1 MASITAAP
9 QRTIALWFPDWPVT
23 ARALTTPTGWVAD
36 APIAVTHGNTIVA
49 CSAAARAAGVRR
61 GQRRRDA
68 QAACSDLR
76 LMPHDPDRDARA
88 FSPVVS
94 RIEAQAPGVHI
105 VRPGLCMLRSRGPA
119 RYYGG
124 EREAARVL
132 IDAAR
137 EHGVDAVQAGIADGA
152 FTAEQA
158 ARTASIDV
166 GDNHIRIVAV
176 GEAAAF
182 LAPLPIAILD
192 DTDLASLLSR
202 LGVHTL
208 GQFAALDETLV
219 RDRLAERG
227 AQLQALAGGRDSREI
242 TPRIPPP
249 ELARDVAFES
259 PLENAEQVAFAV
271 RQTADEVVAAVA
283 AAALVC
289 TEIRIEFTVDRGIM
303 SDRVWLHPTCF
314 DAAAL
319 VDRVRW
325 QLQAAWESPDQA
337 TQNPIAQ
344 VRLIPEAVDD
354 AVHHQPA
361 LVGRGPDARVHHA
374 LSRVQAILGH
384 RGVVTAEVTGGRLL
398 GDRQHLVP
406 WGDRIVS
413 TTVRDRPWPGHL
425 EPPVPTTLAPHDDID
440 VLTADGER
448 VQVTERGDTTGTP
461 THIVINRQRLRISSW
476 AGPWPLAERFWLHGQ
491 RQPPRYRVQIV
502 DERHRAW
509 VVLYQSDE
517 WCAEGR
523 YD

>member
-1 MASITAAP
+1 MTTLTAP
-9 QRTIALWFPDWPVT
+9 SPLRTIALWFPDWPVT

-36 APIAVTHGNTIVA
+36 APVAVTHGNTIVA
-49 CSAAARAAGVRR
+49 CSAAARTAGVRR

-76 LMPHDPDRDARA
+76 LMPHDPNRDARA

-105 VRPGLCMLRSRGPA
+105 VRPGLCVLRSRGPS

-137 EHGVDAVQAGIADGA
+137 EHGIDTVHVGVADGP

-158 ARTASIDV
+158 ARTALVDASE
-166 GDNHIRIVAV
+166 HRIRIVAV

-182 LAPLPIAILD
+182 LAPLPVAILD
-192 DTDLASLLSR
+192 DPNIASLLSR

-208 GQFAALDETLV
+208 GQFAALDEALV
-219 RDRLAERG
+219 RDRLSERG
-227 AQLQALAGGRDSREI
+227 AQLQSLAGGRDSREI
-242 TPRIPPP
+242 TPRVPPP
-249 ELARDVAFES
+249 ELAREIAFEP
-259 PLENAEQVAFAV
+259 PLEIAEQVAFAV
-271 RQTADEVVAAVA
+271 RQTADEVIAAVA

-289 TEIRIEFTVDRGIM
+289 TEIRVEFTDDRGIM
-303 SDRVWLHPTCF
+303 TDRVWLHPTCF

-325 QLQAAWESPDQA
+325 QLQAAWEKPDEAVQSPVA
-337 TQNPIAQ
+337 K
-344 VRLIPEAVDD
+344 VRLVPEAVD
-354 AVHHQPA
+354 AAMHHQPA

-406 WGDRIVS
+406 WGDRVV
-413 TTVRDRPWPGHL
+413 TTAVRDRPWPGHL
-425 EPPVPTTLAPHDDID
+425 EPPLPTTLAPHDEID
-440 VLTADGER
+440 VLTAMGER
-448 VQVTERGDTTGTP
+448 VHVTERGDTAGTP
-461 THIVINRQRLRISSW
+461 EYFVVGRQRLRISSW
-476 AGPWPLAERFWLHGQ
+476 AGPWPIAERFWLNQ
-491 RQPPRYRVQIV
+491 QPRYRFQVV
-502 DERHRAW
+502 DEQSRAW
-509 VVLYQSDE
+509 VVLYENDE
-517 WCAEGR
+517 WQAEGR

>member
-1 MASITAAP
+1 MTTTTTPPP

-23 ARALTTPTGWVAD
+23 ARALTTPTGWIPD
-36 APIAVTHGNTIVA
+36 APVAVTHGNTIVA

-68 QAACSDLR
+68 QAACADLR

-94 RIEAQAPGVHI
+94 RVEAQAPGVHI
-105 VRPGLCMLRSRGPA
+105 VRPGLCMLRSRGPS

-132 IDAAR
+132 IEAAR
-137 EHGVDAVQAGIADGA
+137 EHGVDTVHAGIADGP

-158 ARTASIDV
+158 ARTALVDAAEQR
-166 GDNHIRIVAV
+166 IRIVAV
-176 GEAAAF
+176 GEAATF

-192 DTDLASLLSR
+192 DSDIASLLSR

-208 GQFAALDETLV
+208 GQFAALDEALV
-219 RDRLAERG
+219 RDRLSARG
-227 AQLQALAGGRDSREI
+227 ALLQALAGGRDSREM
-242 TPRIPPP
+242 TPRVPPP
-249 ELARDVAFES
+249 ELAREIAFEP
-259 PLENAEQVAFAV
+259 PLEIAEQVAFAV
-271 RQTADEVVAAVA
+271 RQTADEVIAAVA

-289 TEIRIEFTVDRGIM
+289 TEIRVEFTDDRDIM

-325 QLQAAWESPDQA
+325 QLQAAWEKSDQV
-337 TQNPIAQ
+337 QNPIAK
-344 VRLIPEAVDD
+344 VRLIPEAVDS

-361 LVGRGPDARVHHA
+361 LVGRGPDQRVHHA

-384 RGVVTAEVTGGRLL
+384 RGVVTAEITGGRLL
-398 GDRQHLVP
+398 DDRQHMVP
-406 WGDRIVS
+406 WGDRIVA
-413 TTVRDRPWPGHL
+413 TAARDRPWPGHL
-425 EPPVPTTLAPHDDID
+425 EPPLPTTLAPDDQID
-440 VLTADGER
+440 VLTAIGER
-448 VQVTERGDTTGTP
+448 VHVTDRGDTTGTP
-461 THIVINRQRLRISSW
+461 EYFVVGRQRLRLSSW
-476 AGPWPLAERFWLHGQ
+476 AGPWPLAERFWLEQ
-491 RQPPRYRVQIV
+491 QPRYRFQVV
-502 DERHRAW
+502 DEQSRAW
-509 VVLYQSDE
+509 VVLYDNAR
-517 WCAEGR
+517 WRAEGR

>member
-1 MASITAAP
+1 MTTATIPAP

-23 ARALTTPTGWVAD
+23 ARALTTPTGWVVD
-36 APIAVTHGNTIVA
+36 APIAITHGNIIVA
-49 CSAAARAAGVRR
+49 CSIAARAAGVRR

-68 QAACSDLR
+68 QAACSDLQ

-94 RIEAQAPGVHI
+94 RIEAQAPDVHI
-105 VRPGLCMLRSRGPA
+105 VRPGLCVLRSRGPS

-137 EHGVDAVQAGIADGA
+137 QYGIDTVHAGIADGP
-152 FTAEQA
+152 FTAEHA
-158 ARTASIDV
+158 ARIASIDKAS
-166 GDNHIRIVAV
+166 NHIHLVAA
-176 GEAAAF
+176 GQAASF
-182 LAPLPIAILD
+182 LAPLPVAVLD
-192 DTDLASLLSR
+192 DPNIASLLSR

-208 GQFAALDETLV
+208 GQFAALDEKLV
-219 RDRLAERG
+219 RDRLSERG

-249 ELARDVAFES
+249 ELAREIAFEP
-259 PLENAEQVAFAV
+259 PLEIAEQVAFAV
-271 RQTADEVVAAVA
+271 RQTADDVVAAVA
-283 AAALVC
+283 ASALVC
-289 TEIRIEFTVDRGIM
+289 TEIRIEFTDDRGVM

-325 QLQAAWESPDQA
+325 QLQAAWESPGQA
-337 TQNPIAQ
+337 VQSSVAK
-344 VRLIPEAVDD
+344 VRLVPEAVDD
-354 AVHHQPA
+354 AMHHQPA

-384 RGVVTAEVTGGRLL
+384 QGVVTAEVTGGRLL

-406 WGDRIVS
+406 WGDRVV
-413 TTVRDRPWPGHL
+413 TPVVRDRPWPGHL
-425 EPPVPTTLAPHDDID
+425 EPPLPTTLAPTDDID
-440 VLTADGER
+440 VLTSQGQR
-448 VQVTERGDTTGTP
+448 VGVTERGDATGTP
-461 THIVINRQRLRISSW
+461 AWLIVGHKRLHLSSW
-476 AGPWPLAERFWLHGQ
+476 AGPWPIIERFWHDQ
-491 RQPPRYRVQIV
+491 QPRYRFQVV
-502 DERHRAW
+502 DEQSRAW
-509 VVLYQSDE
+509 VVLLENGS
-517 WCAEGR
+517 WRAEGR